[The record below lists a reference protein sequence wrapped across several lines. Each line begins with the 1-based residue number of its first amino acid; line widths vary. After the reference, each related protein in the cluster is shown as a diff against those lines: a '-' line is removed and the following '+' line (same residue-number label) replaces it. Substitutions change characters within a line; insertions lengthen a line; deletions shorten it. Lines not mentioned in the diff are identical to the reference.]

1 MRSSGRSN
9 DAGRPSRN
17 KSRQELGKWGEGLA
31 VDYLLQRGYFILER
45 NARTPYGEIDLVTRQ
60 DLSQSGSQPDSA
72 VLLSSVTVFVEVKT
86 RSSEA
91 FGFPEES
98 ITPRK
103 RAHLLSA
110 AQAYLQSHPE
120 LDGDWRVDV
129 IAIQCSASSREPT
142 ILHFENAV
150 T

>member
-1 MRSSGRSN
+1 LN
-9 DAGRPSRN
+9 N
-17 KSRQELGKWGEGLA
+17 FSRQKLGKRGESLA
-31 VDYLLQRGYFILER
+31 VDYLSQHGYIILER
-45 NARTPYGEIDLVTRQ
+45 NARTPYGEIDLVARQ
-60 DLSQSGSQPDSA
+60 DSGPAGSRQFPDS
-72 VLLSSVTVFVEVKT
+72 VGSWVTVFVEVKT

-103 RAHLLSA
+103 KAHLLSA
-110 AQAYLQSHPE
+110 AQSYLQSHPE
-120 LDGDWRVDV
+120 LNGDWRVDV
-129 IAIQCSASSREPT
+129 IAIQLSASSREPT